1 MTEDE
6 AKACSGF
13 VWVCKEKTA
22 APSDNH
28 GQEKLGGTVA
38 QMDFHL
44 CQLYSKKKIGL
55 STESATQLYP
65 ALLLDKCCFAKPVSK
80 ATPQKQR
87 LQKKSCTA
95 KSWFSKWEHLITPQ
109 RGKVSLFFLPA
120 PLGAWGREGPLSPSS
135 GEQGEGSGLQRL
147 SSSVTLQ
154 HIPEG
159 NFPIWEHCRRHSAA
173 NPGGTLDCEPNA
185 QQPSFAS

>member
-1 MTEDE
+1 MASPKHCSPSCFAQTHAALTQEQSDQDLSLALIENAFTDYNSQLQQTNKERGHKWRCREKSFLHSSQRVTEDE

-120 PLGAWGREGPLSPSS
+120 PLGA
-135 GEQGEGSGLQRL
+135 
-147 SSSVTLQ
+147 
-154 HIPEG
+154 
-159 NFPIWEHCRRHSAA
+159 
-173 NPGGTLDCEPNA
+173 
-185 QQPSFAS
+185 